1 MKLLVAVDFSDPTDS
16 ILRVARRLA
25 KSLGASVWV
34 VHAAEPE
41 PDFVGY
47 DTGPE
52 VVRDQVAKELRE
64 EHRRL
69 QEYTDQF
76 RDAGLDAKAIL
87 VRGPTV
93 AALLE
98 MAEKQDSDLIVVGS
112 HGRGMV
118 AEMLLGSVSQGLIRA
133 RRWPVTVVPVSKGT
147 DKIASSAEAM
157 PSDSR

>member
-1 MKLLVAVDFSDPTDS
+1 MKLLVAIDFSDPTDL

-25 KSLGASVWV
+25 ASLDASVWI

-47 DTGPE
+47 DAGPE
-52 VVRDQVAKELRE
+52 VVRGQVAKELRD

-69 QEYTDQF
+69 QKYADRLREDGVDT
-76 RDAGLDAKAIL
+76 KAIL
-87 VRGPTV
+87 VQGPTV
-93 AALLE
+93 EALLE

-118 AEMLLGSVSQGLIRA
+118 AEMFMGSVSQGLIRDG
-133 RRWPVTVVPVSKGT
+133 RYPVTVVPVGREE
-147 DKIASSAEAM
+147 D
-157 PSDSR
+157 